1 MKLEE
6 LLGEELYKQVK
17 EKIDAVNQKEE
28 DKLKH
33 VRYADLSEGNYVSK
47 AKYDELSMEKE
58 SLNEKVKTMTGTIAQ
73 LKKDSEGNEELQK
86 TITTLQTD
94 LKNLQKTHED
104 KLKEISLKEQLAK
117 AGVLDPEYMI
127 YKAGGLEKFVFD
139 KEGKP
144 VGVDDVLKPYKE
156 NKAMSHL
163 FRKENNY
170 DPRRGGG
177 APQVNPF
184 AKKTLNLTEQGRLLN
199 EDPALAKELAAEAGV
214 TII

>member
-47 AKYDELSMEKE
+47 AKYDELAAEKE
-58 SLNEKVKTMTGTIAQ
+58 SLDEKVKTMTGTITK
-73 LKKDSEGNEELQK
+73 LKKDSEGNEDLQK
-86 TITTLQTD
+86 TITTLQAD

-104 KLKEISLKEQLAK
+104 KLKEMSLKEQLVK

-144 VGVDDVLKPYKE
+144 VGVEDILKPYKE
-156 NKAMSHL
+156 DKAMSHL

-170 DPRRGGG
+170 DPKRGSG

-184 AKKTLNLTEQGRLLN
+184 AKDTRNLTEQGKLIREN
-199 EDPALAKELAAEAGV
+199 PVLARQLAEEAG
-214 TII
+214 IQL